1 MPLVDG
7 ACRKQ
12 GSKRGA
18 GRERVQFEDF
28 AVPESLPQEDTL
40 AVNEALQKLA

>member
-12 GSKRGA
+12 GSKRG
-18 GRERVQFEDF
+18 GRERVQFEGL
-28 AVPESLPQEDTL
+28 AVPESLPQEDIL
-40 AVNEALQKLA
+40 AVHEALQKLA